1 MQILRQFGFILLLLY
16 AGNAASSLLN
26 LPIPGNVLGMMLLL
40 LGLLSGLFKIEMVD
54 RVADFILKHL
64 AFFFIPAGA
73 GIINNVDIL
82 RKEWFAMITITVIS
96 TVLVMVVTG
105 LTAQYLMRRVSR

>member
-1 MQILRQFGFILLLLY
+1 M
-16 AGNAASSLLN
+16 SSLLH
-26 LPIPGNVLGMMLLL
+26 LPIPGNVLGMMFLLV
-40 LGLLSGLFKIEMVD
+40 GLLSGLFKIEMVD
-54 RVADFILKHL
+54 RVANFMLKHL

-73 GIINNVDIL
+73 GIINNMEII
-82 RKEWFAMITITVIS
+82 RTEWFAMVTITVIS